1 MISTQFCEKTGE
13 FQEVESSTQ
22 SENHCDVV
30 VKVENV
36 NSTEFCE
43 KTGEFQEVIVIN
55 PDSIPG
61 TKVESSDQSENDF
74 DVVSKVENVFQENL
88 SIISAQFCEKTGE
101 FQEIINPDPIPDT
114 KIESSTQ
121 IENDCDVVSKEENVI
136 LVSLK
141 NLKRKVT
148 NETENSGKEEKKRKG
163 GRIIYYNE
171 LADEYLKSDKELMQ
185 IVHDQSNKRPKKQAF
200 QTSNL
205 NNYDYKD
212 QIISDRDDTAI
223 KDLGYLA
230 CSVPGCK
237 SICKKTEM
245 KENLLFYTIIKKSGF
260 ELSRRQTG
268 ASADQWLKFVYS
280 EKATKFCE
288 ISTLILSTVQM

>member
-36 NSTEFCE
+36 NSTQFCE

-88 SIISAQFCEKTGE
+88 SIISAEFCEKTGD

-148 NETENSGKEEKKRKG
+148 NETENLSKEEKKRKG

-171 LADEYLKSDKELMQ
+171 LADENLKNDNELMQKVHGQSNKRPKKQVFQTSKVESSENDCDVVSKEENVILVSSKNLKMKVTNETENLGKEEKRRKNGDIIYYNELADEYLKNDNELTQ
-185 IVHDQSNKRPKKQAF
+185 IVHDQSNKRQKNK
-200 QTSNL
+200 
-205 NNYDYKD
+205 
-212 QIISDRDDTAI
+212 
-223 KDLGYLA
+223 
-230 CSVPGCK
+230 
-237 SICKKTEM
+237 
-245 KENLLFYTIIKKSGF
+245 LFKRVI
-260 ELSRRQTG
+260 
-268 ASADQWLKFVYS
+268 
-280 EKATKFCE
+280 
-288 ISTLILSTVQM
+288 